1 MIVGSMIKK
10 MNLRCRGRA
19 LLAFLSAIAM
29 TAIPARDSIV
39 SAAAPD
45 HIRIVVVGLRSDSG
59 RVVCTLFHSPK
70 GFPSDDSDA
79 QTMSVPIV
87 DRSGTCDFKVT
98 RDGKYA
104 AVVFH
109 DENGDGKFNQN
120 FLGLPEE
127 GYGFS
132 RDASISWRAPHFD
145 EASFDFDGGTK
156 QQIIHIRY

>member
-1 MIVGSMIKK
+1 
-10 MNLRCRGRA
+10 MNHKNQLRFQRRA
-19 LLAFLSAIAM
+19 LLKLILAIVGAGL
-29 TAIPARDSIV
+29 P
-39 SAAAPD
+39 AAPCSTAAPAAVGD
-45 HIRIVVVGLRSDSG
+45 IRVVVVGLRSDSG

-79 QTMSVPIV
+79 QTLSVPIV

-98 RDGKYA
+98 QDGKYA

-120 FLGLPEE
+120 LIGLPKE

-145 EASFDFDGGTK
+145 EASFDFDGGNDR
-156 QQIIHIRY
+156 QVIHIRY